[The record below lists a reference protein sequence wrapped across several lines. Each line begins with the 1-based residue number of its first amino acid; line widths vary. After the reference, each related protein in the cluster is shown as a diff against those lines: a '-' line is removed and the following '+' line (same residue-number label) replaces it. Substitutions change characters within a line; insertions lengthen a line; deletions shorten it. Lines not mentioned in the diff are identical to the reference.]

1 MEMKEKKY
9 ELVEKAKSLA
19 YARDAV
25 AYCLEHSDGLVD
37 MKGLVYWAQVVE
49 GLRDQIKR
57 CI

>member
-1 MEMKEKKY
+1 MNY
-9 ELVEKAKSLA
+9 DELVEKAKSLA

-49 GLRDQIKR
+49 GLRDQIKH